1 MLIKPF
7 THAVMFSLALI
18 TLTGCSLPMNQS
30 NKQPPIQIHAEHWL
44 NGSNVDTQMSQ
55 GLTAYLALDDAFSSI
70 ASRLHLINKAQ
81 HNIDLQYYIWEN
93 DSIGHLMLAELLK
106 AADRGVKVRLLID
119 DQNGTKLD
127 ATLKQLAAHPNFEIK
142 LFNPYKFRKLRVI
155 DYAFRLKHIN
165 HRMHNKLIIA
175 DGAIAVTGGR
185 NISREYFDASD
196 NFQFTDMDI
205 LFYGTAVQHANDVFH
220 EFWNDNLSYSVPQ
233 LLGNGNQEQLSK
245 LRQYYEL
252 TALQKDQLKKRIEL
266 AEKQINK
273 HLKDRPINWA
283 KAHFIADSP
292 NKIRGAATHNQLI
305 YSQMLNIMGEPK
317 QHLELVSAYFVPTRK
332 GTDYLVNLS
341 KNDVRIRILTNS
353 FLANDVAVVH
363 AFYQK
368 YRHDL
373 LQNGI
378 KLYEFKPYIERN
390 KRTWYEVVTGNVIPA
405 KGKNTS
411 SLHAKFFD
419 IDGMVFIG
427 SFNFDPRSANLNSEV
442 GLVVESDVLQKYI
455 SKSLDQ
461 YLPQIAYELK
471 LNKQGEIIWFDQ
483 HKDGSIVEYKH
494 DPETTK
500 FQRFAMQAVSY
511 LPIEWMM

>member
-165 HRMHNKLIIA
+165 QRMHNKLIIA

-233 LLGNGNQEQLSK
+233 LLGNGNQEQLAK

-292 NKIRGAATHNQLI
+292 NKIRGKATNDQLI
-305 YSQMLNIMGEPK
+305 YRQMLNIMGEPK

-341 KNDVRIRILTNS
+341 KDDVRIRILTNS

-378 KLYEFKPYIERN
+378 KLYEFKPYIERT

-471 LNKQGEIIWFDQ
+471 LNKQGEIIWLDQ

>member
-70 ASRLHLINKAQ
+70 ASRLHLINKAKY
-81 HNIDLQYYIWEN
+81 NIDLQYYIWEN

-233 LLGNGNQEQLSK
+233 LLGDGNQEQLSK

-292 NKIRGAATHNQLI
+292 NKIRGEATNDQLI

-471 LNKQGEIIWFDQ
+471 LNKQGEIIWLDQ

-511 LPIEWMM
+511 FPIEWMM

>member
-70 ASRLHLINKAQ
+70 ASRLHLINKAKY
-81 HNIDLQYYIWEN
+81 NIDLQYYIWEN

-233 LLGNGNQEQLSK
+233 LLGNGNQEQLAK

-419 IDGMVFIG
+419 IDGIVFIG

-471 LNKQGEIIWFDQ
+471 LNKQGEIIWLDQ

>member
-44 NGSNVDTQMSQ
+44 NGSNVDMQMSQ
-55 GLTAYLALDDAFSSI
+55 GLTAYLALDDAFISI
-70 ASRLHLINKAQ
+70 ASRLHLINKAK
-81 HNIDLQYYIWEN
+81 HNIDLQYYIWED

-220 EFWNDNLSYSVPQ
+220 KFWNDNLSYSVPQ
-233 LLGNGNQEQLSK
+233 LLGDGNQEQLAK

-292 NKIRGAATHNQLI
+292 NKIRGEATNDQLI
-305 YSQMLNIMGEPK
+305 YRQMLNIMGEPK

-471 LNKQGEIIWFDQ
+471 LNKQGEIIWLDQ

>member
-70 ASRLHLINKAQ
+70 ASRLHLINKAKY
-81 HNIDLQYYIWEN
+81 NIDLQYYIWEN

-233 LLGNGNQEQLSK
+233 LLGDGNQEQLSK

-292 NKIRGAATHNQLI
+292 DKIRGAATNDQLI

-341 KNDVRIRILTNS
+341 KNDARIRILTNS

-455 SKSLDQ
+455 SISLDQ

-471 LNKQGEIIWFDQ
+471 LNKQGEIIWLDQ

>member
-205 LFYGTAVQHANDVFH
+205 LFYGTAVQHANEVFH
-220 EFWNDNLSYSVPQ
+220 KFWNDNLSYSVPQ

-292 NKIRGAATHNQLI
+292 NKIRGEATHDQLI

-471 LNKQGEIIWFDQ
+471 LNKQGEIIWLDQ

>member
-81 HNIDLQYYIWEN
+81 HNIDLQYYIWED

-292 NKIRGAATHNQLI
+292 DKIRGAATHNHLI

-419 IDGMVFIG
+419 IDGIVFIG

-471 LNKQGEIIWFDQ
+471 LNKQGEIIWLDQ

>member
-165 HRMHNKLIIA
+165 QRMHNKLIIA

-411 SLHAKFFD
+411 SLHAKFFV

-471 LNKQGEIIWFDQ
+471 LNKQGEIIWLDQ

>member
-127 ATLKQLAAHPNFEIK
+127 PTLKQLAAHPNFEIK

-205 LFYGTAVQHANDVFH
+205 LFYGTAVQHANEVFH

-233 LLGNGNQEQLSK
+233 FLGNGNQEQLAK

-292 NKIRGAATHNQLI
+292 NKIRGEATNDQLI

-455 SKSLDQ
+455 SRSLDQ

-471 LNKQGEIIWFDQ
+471 LNKQGEIIWLDQ